1 LVWGHFFFF
10 GSVFLFPLFPPFGW
24 ATAQTFFFFRWP
36 RVFSF
41 FVFSC
46 EDIFSFSF
54 FSFFLFRFVF
64 SVFAFPPFS
73 WATGRTFFFFVFS
86 FSYCSVFLHTN
97 KIRILPI
104 TSFEP
109 RTFRSYI
116 LIAILHW
123 RLIHSLIFM

>member
-1 LVWGHFFFF
+1 LGNCADFFFLSLTARLFLFRFFVWGHFFFF
-10 GSVFLFPLFPPFGW
+10 V
-24 ATAQTFFFFRWP
+24 FFFF
-36 RVFSF
+36 
-41 FVFSC
+41 
-46 EDIFSFSF
+46 SFSVRF
-54 FSFFLFRFVF
+54 FCFRF
-64 SVFAFPPFS
+64 SPLQLGNRAD
-73 WATGRTFFFFVFS
+73 FFFFVFS

-116 LIAILHW
+116 IIAILHW